1 MDLIT
6 KQKIKK
12 KLKTLEIVAI
22 VVLIPLSVFTGTF
35 LTNKFLPGQKID
47 FSNLITVDNFLSAL
61 FLFIFLC
68 IPFAISFTI
77 YEIVENILLKPY
89 LNGKTKEQFLEELES
104 KEVKIVNDEKIEEY
118 KYENGIR
125 VLDVKELEI
134 KETPVKVLTQRV
146 LIPRTLSKDEEEKF
160 FKRYPYIKRYVYEDE
175 NKYKNFI
182 NNYINISNIK
192 RICNK
197 ITSSKQRWLQRN
209 WRNNPSRF
217 YSNRWKLNTK
227 RSWNL

>member
-12 KLKTLEIVAI
+12 KLKTLEMVAI
-22 VVLIPLSVFTGTF
+22 IVLIPLSVFTGTF

-89 LNGKTKEQFLEELES
+89 LKGKTKEQFLEELDS
-104 KEVKIVNDEKIEEY
+104 KEVKIVNNEKTEEY

-134 KETPVKVLTQRV
+134 KETPVKVLTPRIV
-146 LIPRTLSKDEEEKF
+146 IPRALSKDEEEKF
-160 FKRYPYIKRYVYEDE
+160 FKRYPYIRRYVYEDE
-175 NKYKNFI
+175 NKYKNLI

-192 RICNK
+192 HIYNK
-197 ITSSKQRWLQRN
+197 ITSGKQR
-209 WRNNPSRF
+209 
-217 YSNRWKLNTK
+217 
-227 RSWNL
+227 